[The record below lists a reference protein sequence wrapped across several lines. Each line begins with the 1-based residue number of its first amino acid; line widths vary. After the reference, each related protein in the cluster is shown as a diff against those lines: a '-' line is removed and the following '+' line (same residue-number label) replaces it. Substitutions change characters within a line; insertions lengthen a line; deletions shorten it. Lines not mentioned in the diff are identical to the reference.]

1 MLTPPDE
8 SDTETSIPGTEAF
21 NGSSKAVRSSN
32 QGKVSVDWDSPKTEK
47 VDGIC
52 KHLSIKNEHVK
63 IKVDARFCKGLSCFN
78 ITKMNLEKVRHK
90 AE

>member
-1 MLTPPDE
+1 MLFHQVIIKFYLLGVTIMLIPPDE

-32 QGKVSVDWDSPKTEK
+32 QGKISVDWDSPKTEK

-52 KHLSIKNEHVK
+52 KY
-63 IKVDARFCKGLSCFN
+63 FN
-78 ITKMNLEKVRHK
+78 LYNMESQG
-90 AE
+90 

>member
-1 MLTPPDE
+1 MIHKVISNLYLLHVGVTIMLTPPDE

-52 KHLSIKNEHVK
+52 KHLSVKN
-63 IKVDARFCKGLSCFN
+63 I
-78 ITKMNLEKVRHK
+78 
-90 AE
+90 